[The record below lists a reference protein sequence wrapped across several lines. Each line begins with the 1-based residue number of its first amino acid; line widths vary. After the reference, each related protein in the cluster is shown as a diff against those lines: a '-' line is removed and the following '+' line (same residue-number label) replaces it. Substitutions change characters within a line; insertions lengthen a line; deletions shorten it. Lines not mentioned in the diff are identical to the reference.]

1 MLHIPYLFGRKRYFY
16 MELNP
21 RLKELIDRLNPPQK
35 EAVMNVYGPE
45 LVIAGAG
52 SGKTSVL
59 TARIAL
65 LMNMGVPP
73 ERILALTFTKK
84 AAEEMKS
91 RIIDLQGDSA
101 RRLRMGTFHSVFIT
115 FLRPFA
121 HYLGFKQNFT
131 ILDEDDSLSCLKR
144 CIKAVVFADR
154 PEDEKLTD
162 EQVKYYK
169 SLEKIYDAKTI
180 RHVISSAKN
189 NLITADAYASDPDN
203 LRLDALHRRP
213 LLHRIFIEYRNA
225 CFRSSTMDFDDILL
239 HTDILMAAYPA
250 VCQEIASQFDFILVD
265 EYQDTNT
272 AQYSIL
278 SRLTAINKNI
288 CVVGDDSQSIYA
300 FRGAVI
306 ENIFRFRH
314 EFPGTKVVRLEQN
327 YRSTQTIV
335 DAANRLINHNENR
348 IPKTCFS
355 KSERGSAIKVI
366 ECRNERHEA
375 DYISTVIL
383 NKMKYEKMGYKD
395 FAILYRTNSQSRALE
410 DSLIRKGIPYV
421 IYSGISFFERMEVK
435 DLLAYFRL
443 AVNADDDESFIRVIN
458 KPVRGVGPAA
468 LKKIGELAAMKNVSM
483 WQAINSNE
491 IYSAGLSKK
500 AYLGIEQFKTLI
512 AQFQEYAE
520 KNTAYEAVYAISNAV
535 DFYNEYKNDASEES
549 QQRAENIRELVD
561 SVKYYD
567 EDLKAKNKDLTEEFQ
582 EESTLAG
589 YLQNVM
595 LLSNADGNPDNDD
608 KVSLMTVHCAKGLEF
623 GCVFI
628 AGVEQ
633 SLFPIEID
641 KCPKELEEERRLFYV
656 AVTRAE
662 KHLFITHAKQRMRF
676 GKMQKCSQSQFVSEL
691 LEETDTND

>member
-1 MLHIPYLFGRKRYFY
+1 MLHKSPYLPINKTS
-16 MELNP
+16 MEFNP
-21 RLKELIDRLNPPQK
+21 RLKEVIDRLNPPQK
-35 EAVMNVYGPE
+35 EAVMNIYGPE

-65 LMNMGVPP
+65 LMETGVPP

-115 FLRPFA
+115 FLRPYA

-131 ILDEDDSLSCLKR
+131 ILDEDDSLSCIRR
-144 CIKAVVFADR
+144 CIKNVVFADK
-154 PEDEKLTD
+154 PDDDKLTK
-162 EQVKYYK
+162 EQAKYYK
-169 SLEKIYDAKTI
+169 TLEKNYDAKTI
-180 RHVISSAKN
+180 RNIISSAKN
-189 NLITADAYASDPDN
+189 KLITADAYAADDN
-203 LRLDALHRRP
+203 FRRLDAYHRRP
-213 LLHRIFIEYRNA
+213 LLYQIFLEYRNA

-239 HTDILMAAYPA
+239 HTDILMSAYPA
-250 VCQEIASQFDFILVD
+250 IGLEIASQFDYILVD

-278 SRLTAINKNI
+278 SRLTAVNKNI

-306 ENIFRFRH
+306 ENIFRFKH
-314 EFPGTKVVRLEQN
+314 EYPHTKVVRLEQN

-335 DAANRLINHNENR
+335 NAANRLISFNENR

-355 KSERGSAIKVI
+355 KSTKGSNIKVA
-366 ECRNERHEA
+366 ECKNEKHEA
-375 DYISTVIL
+375 DYISTVIQ
-383 NKMKYEKMGYKD
+383 NKMKYEGMTYKD

-421 IYSGISFFERMEVK
+421 IYSGISFFERMEIK

-443 AVNADDDESFIRVIN
+443 AVNPDDDESFIRVVN

-468 LKKIGELAAMKNVSM
+468 LKKIGELALSMNTSM
-483 WQAINSNE
+483 WNAINSDE

-500 AYLGIEQFKTLI
+500 AYLGIEEFKRLI
-512 AQFQEYAE
+512 FQFQEYAE
-520 KNTAYEAVYAISNAV
+520 KNTAYEAVYNISNDV
-535 DFYNEYKNDASEES
+535 GFYNEYKSDNSDES

-561 SVKYYD
+561 SVKYFD
-567 EDLKAKNKDLTEEFQ
+567 EDIIARNKDLDAEFH
-582 EESTLAG
+582 ETSTLSG
-589 YLQNVM
+589 YLQNIM
-595 LLSNADGNPDNDD
+595 LLSNADSNPDNDN

-628 AGVEQ
+628 AGAEQ

-641 KCPKELEEERRLFYV
+641 KIPSELEEERRLFYV

-676 GKMQKCSQSQFVSEL
+676 GRTQKCSPSQFIEEL
-691 LEETDTND
+691 IETED